1 MNYKK
6 VITLASAVM
15 LTFQGPLQVLAVEPK
30 STTSETVST
39 ESSSTTSTTE
49 ANTTGQTSESESQ
62 ASPATDSPNPVSQSV
77 PPIGPYAA
85 NDVVNIPDPVL
96 QRRLESALTGGSMWA
111 ITEERMETL
120 EALDI
125 NAVDGYRNLQDLTGL
140 NYATNLWKLV
150 ISSQLKLQTVAP
162 IKDLKKLTDL
172 YVVGTGLNSLEDIGN
187 LKQLTTLEISG
198 NYVHDLTP
206 LGNLTNLNDF
216 TWDSQHWVDSSY
228 TQIEDISIFAR
239 MPKLTSLWLSDH
251 LINDLSP
258 LSGNTSIGTLVLS
271 SNRLSDLTPL
281 TQMPN
286 LWSLNINNNHLHSLD
301 DIAEMNNN
309 FKVIDASNNNIVD
322 ISHLGDLH
330 ERMPLVVSP
339 TTGGTTSRFS
349 LQNQT
354 YTLPPITIGTGEEV
368 VSLNPT
374 KDLNGAVMPITKVSD
389 NGTSSTDNT
398 QVTWTNITESKDL
411 TFKISYQVVNAN
423 GTPLTYSA
431 TITQPVILS
440 SAVVN
445 VHDSEIYVGDNWQA
459 AGNFDSAVDKNGAP
473 VNFNQVTVTGNV
485 DTTKAGTYEVTYSYG
500 GTSSKAKVTVK
511 ARQTAV
517 NVHDSELYVG
527 ESWQAADNFDN
538 AKDKAGAS
546 VNFDQVTV
554 SGTVDTTK
562 AGTYEVSYSYDGV
575 TSKATITVKADQT
588 VINAHDSEL
597 YVGDSWQA
605 ADNFD
610 NAKDKAGA
618 SLNFNQI
625 TVSGTVDT
633 TKAGVYEVSYS
644 YGGTTKKAKVTVKAK
659 QTAVNVHDSELYIGD
674 SWQAADNFDNAKDKA
689 GAAVNFDQVTVNG
702 TVDTTKAGTYEVSY
716 SYDGV
721 TSKATITV
729 KAEQTAVNVHDSE
742 LYVGDN
748 WEPKDNFDNAKDKAG
763 AAVNFDQVK
772 VSGTVDTT
780 KAGTYEVSY
789 SYDGVTS
796 KATITVKA
804 DQTVINAH
812 DSELY
817 VGDSWQAA
825 DNFDNA
831 KDKAGASLNF
841 NQITVSGTVDTTKA
855 GVYEIS
861 YSYGGA
867 TKKAKVTVK
876 AKQTAVNVH
885 DSELYVGDNWEPKD
899 NFDNAKD
906 KAGASVNFDQVT
918 VTGTVDTTKAGTYE
932 VSYSYDGVTSKAT
945 ITVKAEQT
953 AVNVH
958 DSELYV
964 GDNWEPKDN
973 FDNAKDKAGA
983 AVNFDQV
990 KVSGTVDT
998 TKAGTYEVSYSYDGV
1013 TSKATITV
1021 KADQTVINAHDSE
1034 LYVGDSWQAADN
1046 FDNAKDKAGAS
1057 LNFNQITVSGTV
1069 DTTKAGVYEIS
1080 YSYGGATKKAKVT
1093 VKAKQTAVNVHDS
1106 ELYVGDNWEPKD
1118 NFDNAKDKA
1127 GASVNFDQVTVTGT
1141 VDTTKAGT
1149 YEVSYSYDG
1158 VTSKATITVKAEQ
1171 TAVNVHDSELYVG
1184 DNWEP
1189 KDNFDNAKDKTGASV
1204 NLNQVTVTGDV
1215 DTTKAGTYEVSYSYD
1230 GVTSKAI
1237 ITVKA
1242 RQTAVNVH
1250 DSELYVGESWQAAD
1264 NFDDAKD
1271 KAGASVNFDQVTVS
1285 GTVDTTK
1292 AGTYEVSYSYDGIT
1306 SKATITVKA
1315 DQTAVKVH
1323 DSELYVGDSWEPK
1336 DNFDQAVDRD
1346 GQPVDFSL
1354 IEVDTPSIDTTQVGT
1369 YKVIY
1374 TYQGVSSSAM
1384 ITVKN
1389 KPVPQV
1395 TTKVTVRYVDE
1406 AGNELA
1412 PATVLTGEIGATY
1425 VTTAKDITGWKVKTA
1440 PENAQGTFSDQEQM
1454 VTYVYEKEPKQTQ
1467 IPPSTSDDS
1476 QVTIAPTIK
1485 NKNQS
1490 SDGKSTNTDLPSTG
1504 AVTSYTGMALGVAIV
1519 VGATGLFKCKKRKN

>member
-1 MNYKK
+1 
-6 VITLASAVM
+6 
-15 LTFQGPLQVLAVEPK
+15 
-30 STTSETVST
+30 
-39 ESSSTTSTTE
+39 
-49 ANTTGQTSESESQ
+49 
-62 ASPATDSPNPVSQSV
+62 
-77 PPIGPYAA
+77 
-85 NDVVNIPDPVL
+85 
-96 QRRLESALTGGSMWA
+96 
-111 ITEERMETL
+111 METL

-187 LKQLTTLEISG
+187 LKQLTNLEISG

-216 TWDSQHWVDSSY
+216 TWDSQHWVDTSY

-251 LINDLSP
+251 LISDLSP
-258 LSGNTSIGTLVLS
+258 LAGNTSIETLNLS
-271 SNRLSDLTPL
+271 TNRLSDLTPL

-286 LWSLNINNNHLHSLD
+286 LWALYVRSNQLPSLD
-301 DIAEMNNN
+301 DIAGMTNN
-309 FKVIDASNNNIVD
+309 FKIIDASNNNIID
-322 ISHLGDLH
+322 ISHLGDLY
-330 ERMPLVVSP
+330 ERMPLAVSP
-339 TTGGTTSRFS
+339 TTGDTTSRFS

-354 YTLPPITIGTGEEV
+354 YTLPPITIGTDEEV

-374 KDLNGAVMPITKVSD
+374 KDLNGDVMPITKVSD
-389 NGTSSTDNT
+389 NGTGSADNT
-398 QVTWTNITESKDL
+398 KVTWTGITENKDL
-411 TFKISYQVVNAN
+411 TYKVSYQVMNAN

-440 SAVVN
+440 PAVVN
-445 VHDSEIYVGDNWQA
+445 VHDSELYVGDTWQA

-538 AKDKAGAS
+538 AKDKAGAAVNFDQVTVS
-546 VNFDQVTV
+546 GTVDTTKAGTYEVSYSYDGVTSKATITVKADQTVINAHDSELYVGDSWQAADNFDNAKDKAGASLNFNQITVSGTVDTTKAGVYEVTYSYGGTSSKAKVTVKARQTAVNVHDSELYVGESWQAADNFDNAKDKAGAAVNFDQVTV

-748 WEPKDNFDNAKDKAG
+748 WEPKDNFDNAKDK
-763 AAVNFDQVK
+763 
-772 VSGTVDTT
+772 
-780 KAGTYEVSY
+780 
-789 SYDGVTS
+789 
-796 KATITVKA
+796 
-804 DQTVINAH
+804 
-812 DSELY
+812 
-817 VGDSWQAA
+817 
-825 DNFDNA
+825 
-831 KDKAGASLNF
+831 
-841 NQITVSGTVDTTKA
+841 
-855 GVYEIS
+855 
-861 YSYGGA
+861 
-867 TKKAKVTVK
+867 
-876 AKQTAVNVH
+876 
-885 DSELYVGDNWEPKD
+885 
-899 NFDNAKD
+899 
-906 KAGASVNFDQVT
+906 
-918 VTGTVDTTKAGTYE
+918 
-932 VSYSYDGVTSKAT
+932 
-945 ITVKAEQT
+945 
-953 AVNVH
+953 
-958 DSELYV
+958 
-964 GDNWEPKDN
+964 
-973 FDNAKDKAGA
+973 
-983 AVNFDQV
+983 
-990 KVSGTVDT
+990 
-998 TKAGTYEVSYSYDGV
+998 
-1013 TSKATITV
+1013 
-1021 KADQTVINAHDSE
+1021 
-1034 LYVGDSWQAADN
+1034 
-1046 FDNAKDKAGAS
+1046 
-1057 LNFNQITVSGTV
+1057 
-1069 DTTKAGVYEIS
+1069 
-1080 YSYGGATKKAKVT
+1080 
-1093 VKAKQTAVNVHDS
+1093 
-1106 ELYVGDNWEPKD
+1106 
-1118 NFDNAKDKA
+1118 
-1127 GASVNFDQVTVTGT
+1127 
-1141 VDTTKAGT
+1141 
-1149 YEVSYSYDG
+1149 
-1158 VTSKATITVKAEQ
+1158 
-1171 TAVNVHDSELYVG
+1171 
-1184 DNWEP
+1184 
-1189 KDNFDNAKDKTGASV
+1189 TGASV

-1230 GVTSKAI
+1230 GATSKAI

-1336 DNFDQAVDRD
+1336 DNFDLAVDRD

-1440 PENAQGTFSDQEQM
+1440 PENAQGTFSDQEQII
-1454 VTYVYEKEPKQTQ
+1454 TYVYEKEPKQTQ
-1467 IPPSTSDDS
+1467 TPPSTSDDS

-1485 NKNQS
+1485 NKKQS

-1519 VGATGLFKCKKRKN
+1519 VGATGLFKRKKRKN